1 MDIESFKNEALVNDI
16 GFIYLDK
23 EYSIIMDNNSYIA
36 VDSDDNV
43 TNFNKYND
51 VYKDLEDLLN
61 NWIIEGKPLKEIV
74 GNIKLL

>member
-43 TNFNKYND
+43 TNIDKFSIDGK
-51 VYKDLEDLLN
+51 
-61 NWIIEGKPLKEIV
+61 IING
-74 GNIKLL
+74 GGIKI

>member
-1 MDIESFKNEALVNDI
+1 MDIESFKDEVLVNDI

-36 VDSDDNV
+36 VDSDDNA
-43 TNFNKYND
+43 TNFNHYND
-51 VYKDLEDLLN
+51 VYKDLEDLLD
-61 NWIIEGKPLKEIV
+61 NWTIEGKPLKEIV